1 MAIAYRIG
9 AIFARFQASAKQTW
23 RASHARRGRRVSR
36 APRPLHACL
45 KNEKKL
51 RLFRMEAVMVTSEMT
66 PTPLNVNN
74 FICSYT

>member
-9 AIFARFQASAKQTW
+9 AIFALFQASVSQTW
-23 RASHARRGRRVSR
+23 KASHARRGRRVSR

-45 KNEKKL
+45 KNVKKWQ
-51 RLFRMEAVMVTSEMT
+51 RFYMTAVKVTSAMT
-66 PTPLNVNN
+66 PTPLNMNN